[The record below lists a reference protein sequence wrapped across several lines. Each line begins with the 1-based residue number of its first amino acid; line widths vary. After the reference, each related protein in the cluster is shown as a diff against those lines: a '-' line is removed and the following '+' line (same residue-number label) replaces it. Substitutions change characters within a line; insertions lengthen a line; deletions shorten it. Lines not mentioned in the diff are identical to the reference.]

1 MPKSNLLSGRVSL
14 IKLFWPFWKTLQR
27 QPWCAKRC
35 MRACAAL
42 CVSHLA
48 LTASKERVFFYFT
61 KNDPEELPGRRRL
74 QRRFRDLV
82 TRDRCL
88 RPSEERWQYCRLD
101 ISLLFFQ
108 PFFALSLTKKSGF
121 LCWNFFTSS
130 HLCWM
135 WNIVLVVAAK
145 SGKQLNG
152 LLLLPREAFSHLLLL
167 LLCLWRTPLGSLS
180 SAVFYIIT
188 SKTLATWR
196 RKKEGKRK
204 EQRRTREL
212 LMFFFTNR
220 NLKKKKWEK
229 TNWNP
234 FQEFHLSHIW
244 ICQLFGSRKIVE
256 HPRYLSLKF

>member
-1 MPKSNLLSGRVSL
+1 
-14 IKLFWPFWKTLQR
+14 
-27 QPWCAKRC
+27 

-121 LCWNFFTSS
+121 CVGIFFTSS
-130 HLCWM
+130 LLCWM
-135 WNIVLVVAAK
+135 WNTLFSSLRPSPENNQTAFYFLV
-145 SGKQLNG
+145 
-152 LLLLPREAFSHLLLL
+152 EAFSHLLLL
-167 LLCLWRTPLGSLS
+167 QLLCLWRTPLGISLKCC
-180 SAVFYIIT
+180 VLHHNFENIGHV
-188 SKTLATWR
+188 K
-196 RKKEGKRK
+196 KKEVQRK
-204 EQRRTREL
+204 EQTRTRKL

-220 NLKKKKWEK
+220 NLKKKKWDA

-234 FQEFHLSHIW
+234 LSRTSSFPHLDLSTLKTYLAAEKSSKIQG
-244 ICQLFGSRKIVE
+244 IC
-256 HPRYLSLKF
+256 P